1 MTTMQSAE
9 VIFCN
14 SCEKATYPSALRW
27 HAQNPCGVVLAGG
40 DCMEFEADNLFCKCE
55 VAA

>member
-14 SCEKATYPSALRW
+14 TCEKATYSSALRW

-40 DCMEFEADNLFCKCE
+40 DCMEFEAENLFCKCE